1 MCPCN
6 RPHYYILRIKPSL
19 ILRFLKLI
27 MALNSLFCADVPL
40 SNYSLTNFVC
50 GLMGDKLLDTQINA
64 RRIKFVNSKTC
75 INIIIIMLFYT
86 NCTCSLA
93 KANLGYLN
101 GTKISSIG
109 GPRPPPLNT
118 PMCITNLFLKLSI
131 GNAIF
136 LTYTMSQKLH
146 MEILQYLLSN
156 HNRFAKVFTIT
167 NK

>member
-1 MCPCN
+1 
-6 RPHYYILRIKPSL
+6 
-19 ILRFLKLI
+19 

-64 RRIKFVNSKTC
+64 RRIKFVNSKTYIKTY

-101 GTKISSIG
+101 GTKISSIWG
-109 GPRPPPLNT
+109 AAPPPL
-118 PMCITNLFLKLSI
+118 
-131 GNAIF
+131 
-136 LTYTMSQKLH
+136 
-146 MEILQYLLSN
+146 
-156 HNRFAKVFTIT
+156 
-167 NK
+167 